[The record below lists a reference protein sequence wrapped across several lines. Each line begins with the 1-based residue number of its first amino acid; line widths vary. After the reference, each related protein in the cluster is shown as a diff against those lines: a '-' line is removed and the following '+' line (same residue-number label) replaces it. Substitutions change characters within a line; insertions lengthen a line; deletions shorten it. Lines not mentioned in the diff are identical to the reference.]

1 MTTHSKSTHQI
12 HSNPGH
18 VACDYPFHRKL
29 KLNAFINQQQ
39 VDARLKRNMI
49 RKFGKDLIMACG
61 NWSASMVR
69 NHAPIW
75 GRSWRTKF
83 KKFGFPTY
91 LFDEYRTS
99 KICHNCGGELEK
111 FKWIRLKSWLEWE
124 DRRR

>member
-1 MTTHSKSTHQI
+1 MTMTTHSKSTHQI
-12 HSNPGH
+12 HKKHGH

-39 VDARLKRNMI
+39 ADTRLRRNMI
-49 RKFGKDLIMACG
+49 RKFGKDLIMVCVDGCG
-61 NWSASMVR
+61 
-69 NHAPIW
+69 
-75 GRSWRTKF
+75 WRKKF

-99 KICHNCGGELEK
+99 KISPKCDGELEK